1 MWGGYIRIKLFTISQ
16 LNVCLNLYAN
26 KDYIILNPTI
36 MKALSSIKF
45 IAGAIALSSVF
56 GLSAFSQHAI
66 PKQMPANFDVARTGI
81 AHGTIETI
89 TYRSSVTGTDR
100 KATVYLPPHYYK
112 TNRYSTLYLLHGIGG
127 DEKEWLN
134 DGGHPEIILD
144 NLYADDKIAQMIV
157 VMPNGRAS
165 KDDTRADSRNPE
177 KVAGFAAFEKELF
190 ADLIP
195 FVEKKYS
202 VHTDRQMRAIA
213 GLSMGGGQTL
223 NFGLGNPDK
232 FAWVGAFSSAPNTK
246 APAELIPDPARLKG
260 QLIWISCGS
269 EDGLITYSKRTH
281 DYLTEKKVPHVYY
294 IEPGKH
300 DFKVWK
306 NGLYMFSQMLFKPFQ
321 PETMFPKIVYA
332 EN

>member
-1 MWGGYIRIKLFTISQ
+1 
-16 LNVCLNLYAN
+16 
-26 KDYIILNPTI
+26 
-36 MKALSSIKF
+36 MKALSSIKR
-45 IAGAIALSSVF
+45 IAGTIALSSIVC
-56 GLSAFSQHAI
+56 LTAFAQRPV

-89 TYRSSVTGTDR
+89 TYRSSVTGNDR
-100 KATVYLPPHYYK
+100 KATVYLPPHYYN

-144 NLYADDKIAQMIV
+144 NLYADDKIVPMV
-157 VMPNGRAS
+157 VIMPNGRAS

-177 KVAGFAAFEKELF
+177 KVAGFAAFEKELY

-195 FVEKKYS
+195 FIEKKYS
-202 VHTDRQMRAIA
+202 VHSDPQMRAIA
-213 GLSMGGGQTL
+213 GLSMGGGQSL
-223 NFGLGNPDK
+223 NFALGKPDK
-232 FAWVGAFSSAPNTK
+232 FRWVGAFSAAPNTK
-246 APAELIPDPARLKG
+246 QPAELVPDPELAKR

-269 EDGLITYSKRTH
+269 EDGLIGNSKRTH
-281 DYLTEKKVPHVYY
+281 DYLVEKNVPHVYY

-306 NGLYMFSQMLFKPFQ
+306 NGLYMFSQMLFKPWQ
-321 PETMFPKIVYA
+321 QETVFPTIVYT
-332 EN
+332 ENKQ

>member
-1 MWGGYIRIKLFTISQ
+1 
-16 LNVCLNLYAN
+16 
-26 KDYIILNPTI
+26 
-36 MKALSSIKF
+36 MKPLSSIKI
-45 IAGAIALSSVF
+45 IAGAVALSSTLC
-56 GLSAFSQHAI
+56 LSAFSQPVP

-144 NLYADDKIAQMIV
+144 NLYDMGKISPMV
-157 VMPNGRAS
+157 VIMPNGRAS
-165 KDDTRADSRNPE
+165 KDDTRGNSRDPE

-195 FVEKKYS
+195 FIEKNYS
-202 VHTDRQMRAIA
+202 VHSDPQMRAIA
-213 GLSMGGGQTL
+213 GLSMGGGQSL
-223 NFGLGNPDK
+223 NFALGKPDK
-232 FAWVGAFSSAPNTK
+232 FLWVGAFSAAPNTK
-246 APAELIPDPARLKG
+246 QPAQLVPDPELAKK
-260 QLIWISCGS
+260 QMIWISCGS
-269 EDGLITYSKRTH
+269 EDGLIGNSKRTH
-281 DYLTEKKVPHVYY
+281 DYLVEKNVPHVYY

-306 NGLYMFSQMLFKPFQ
+306 NGLYMFSQILFKPWQ
-321 PETMFPKIVYA
+321 RETVFPTIVYA

>member
-1 MWGGYIRIKLFTISQ
+1 
-16 LNVCLNLYAN
+16 
-26 KDYIILNPTI
+26 
-36 MKALSSIKF
+36 MKTLSSIKF
-45 IAGAIALSSVF
+45 IGALALSSVLC
-56 GLSAFSQHAI
+56 LSVFSQQVP

-89 TYRSSVTGTDR
+89 TYRSSVTGNDR
-100 KATVYLPPHYYK
+100 KATVYLPPHYYN

-177 KVAGFAAFEKELF
+177 KVAGFAAFEKELY

-195 FVEKKYS
+195 FIEKKYS
-202 VHTDRQMRAIA
+202 VHSDPQMRAIA
-213 GLSMGGGQTL
+213 GLSMGGGQSL
-223 NFGLGNPDK
+223 NFGLGKPDK
-232 FAWVGAFSSAPNTK
+232 FLWVGAFSAAPNTK
-246 APAELIPDPARLKG
+246 QPAELVPNPELAKK
-260 QLIWISCGS
+260 QFIWISCGDA
-269 EDGLITYSKRTH
+269 DGLIGNSKRTH
-281 DYLTEKKVPHVYY
+281 DYLTEKNVPHVYY

-306 NGLYMFSQMLFKPFQ
+306 NGLYMFSQILFKPWQ
-321 PETMFPKIVYA
+321 RETVFPTIVYA
-332 EN
+332 ETKQQ